1 MPVAIKSTADIARKF
16 AEVTPGRVGEYTEGV
31 TNPKRDWAT
40 ETKAAEDNFE
50 KGISQ
55 AIRDKRFGK
64 GVAKAGTDKW
74 RARAM
79 LVGPGRFA
87 EGVAAAGPAY
97 EAGFDPYRNVI
108 AGLTLPPRGP
118 TGDPRNIDRVRA
130 VAEALHKKKLAG

>member
-1 MPVAIKSTADIARKF
+1 MPVAIKSTSDIARKF
-16 AEVTPGRVGEYTEGV
+16 AEVTPGRVNEYTDGV
-31 TNPKRDWAT
+31 TNPKRDWEA

-50 KGISQ
+50 KGITQ

-64 GVAKAGTDKW
+64 GVAKAGTTKW
-74 RARAM
+74 QARAIK
-79 LVGPGRFA
+79 VGPGRFA

-97 EAGFDPYRNVI
+97 AEGFGPYRDVI

-118 TGDPRNIDRVRA
+118 SGDPRNIDRVKA